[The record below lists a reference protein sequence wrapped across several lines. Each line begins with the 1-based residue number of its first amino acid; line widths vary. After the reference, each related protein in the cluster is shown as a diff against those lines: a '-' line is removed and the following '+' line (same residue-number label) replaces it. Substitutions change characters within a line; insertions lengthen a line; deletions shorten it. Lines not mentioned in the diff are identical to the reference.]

1 MPQGSSH
8 RVVAIV
14 DEGSNPFELG
24 VATELFGL
32 RRPELPRPCACQLVE
47 RGEQRF
53 DVVARAS
60 GLGTAANLRTM
71 LRRHTGL
78 SPSAYRRRFGT

>member
-1 MPQGSSH
+1 MSQRSSH

-14 DEGSNPFELG
+14 DDGSNPFELG

-32 RRPELPRPCACQLVE
+32 HPWL
-47 RGEQRF
+47 

-60 GLGTAANLRTM
+60 GLGTAANLRTL

-78 SPSAYRRRFGT
+78 NPSAYRRRFGP